1 MYKINNIAFANY
13 GIQPSLLQGEGI
25 AMKGIFDLPKRIGET
40 HFSWQEENSVEP
52 YVDADEIFL
61 DARELE
67 FAGIVVGSKFTVQNN
82 IAQFKTFVDGFTDLV
97 LLETPYGDFSV
108 QITKITAKQL
118 DFITTISIFFS
129 EPEIGL
135 VVSELV
141 APTTYL
147 SAAYSETAIKNTCA
161 AGNSGTEVTLTADA
175 DKFTSII
182 SQPAAN
188 QLAINWVR
196 ENKQDYANINGS
208 CTVDPTVYYN
218 TRQTG
223 ILIKNN
229 CGAGFTGSLVN
240 YVVEPFIYSS
250 LVSQAVADGK
260 ALNEINTNLTQQYA
274 NDNGTCSLLNLFYQT
289 NNNVA
294 TLTTNFGSI
303 SLRNQTFFVESSIP
317 IGTIFFISIYGVIKQ
332 YTSVATNDARAY
344 VLDALVALINN
355 TTNAAWNAFN
365 QAPIFG
371 GNTVKP
377 EASVTTPPIPN
388 LFPQF
393 FTPQLQILMHTSSQ
407 AHSWFEEP

>member
-13 GIQPSLLQGEGI
+13 GIQPSLIQGEGI
-25 AMKGIFDLPKRIGET
+25 AMKGIFDLPKRIGDT

-67 FAGIVVGSKFTVQNN
+67 FAGIVLGSKFTVQNS
-82 IAQFKTFVDGFTDLV
+82 IAQFKTLVDGFTDLV

-108 QITKITAKQL
+108 QIKKITAKQV
-118 DFITTISIFFS
+118 DFVTTITIVFS

-135 VVSELV
+135 VVPVLV
-141 APTTYL
+141 TPTTYA
-147 SAAYSETAIKNTCA
+147 SAAYSETAIKNNCA
-161 AGNSGTEVTLTADA
+161 TGNSGTEVTLTALA
-175 DKFTSII
+175 AKFTSII
-182 SQPAAN
+182 SQAAAD
-188 QLAINWVR
+188 QLAVNWVR

-208 CTVDPTVYYN
+208 CTVDPTIYYN

-223 ILIKNN
+223 ILGKND

-250 LVSQAVADGK
+250 LVSQADADSK

-289 NNNVA
+289 GNTIA
-294 TLTTNFGSI
+294 TFTTTVGTS
-303 SLRNQTFFVESSIP
+303 SLRLQTFFVQSSIP
-317 IGTIFFISIYGVIKQ
+317 IGTIFFVSIYGIVKQ
-332 YTSVATNDARAY
+332 YTSVVTANARTY
-344 VLDALVALINN
+344 VIDALVSNINN
-355 TTNAAWNAFN
+355 TTNAAWNALN
-365 QAPIFG
+365 QAPVFG

-377 EASVTTPPIPN
+377 VASVTTPPIPN

-393 FTPQLQILMHTSSQ
+393 FTPQLEILMNSSNQ
-407 AHSWFEEP
+407 ATIWFEAP